1 MAIDREQSALGVSLF
16 EHLQHHFGERLH
28 LLNCTKA
35 TLVHLSHSLEDL
47 VLREQLPAILF
58 TGFQESSHWREETER
73 YRALATVAQQVC
85 IFAGGQLPPEANEKE
100 IHVTLMGDDP
110 LRQEWFLC
118 ILSTKFAVVLCGQ
131 DRKVPAKEEATRQF
145 ATLWTLDPVVVNDV
159 LDKCEEVV
167 KHYRPDR
174 AAELRQARENYPP
187 LAPDPVL
194 MTDLTW
200 GMIQFEEQM
209 HQSLVRTTEML
220 EQQLKWQEDMISL
233 LVHDLR
239 APLQSILMSLQMTM
253 MTGDVSNEQAEM
265 LSIAERSTHAATD
278 LVQMML
284 DTTKLEYRQF
294 PIQVQPILLSPLLE
308 RSAQAISGRIKHQ
321 SLQLKQVVAA
331 DLPVIWGDV
340 ALIERVLINLLT
352 NACKYTP
359 PGGTIT
365 IGATLHPGSKRVELY
380 VRDTGRGIPPRDQQR
395 IFERLAQVSDE
406 DRRKGSG
413 LGLYFCRLAVEAH
426 SGSIRVNSQMGMG
439 STFTVN
445 LPIRPLITIAE

>member
-1 MAIDREQSALGVSLF
+1 MTVDTTQTALGVSLF

-47 VLREQLPAILF
+47 VLREQLPAIMF

-85 IFAGGQLPPEANEKE
+85 IFAGGKLPPEANEKE

-118 ILSTKFAVVLCGQ
+118 ILSTKFTVVLCGQ
-131 DRKVPAKEEATRQF
+131 DSKVPAKEEATRQF

-167 KHYRPDR
+167 NHYRPDR
-174 AAELRQARENYPP
+174 VAELRKARKNYPP

-200 GMIQFEEQM
+200 GMINFEEQL

-253 MTGDVSNEQAEM
+253 MTGSLDNDQTELLAM
-265 LSIAERSTHAATD
+265 AERSTNSANN

-294 PIQVQPILLSPLLE
+294 PVQVQPILLPSLLE
-308 RSAQAISGRIKHQ
+308 RASESVAGKMKQQ
-321 SLQLKQVVAA
+321 SIQLKQVVAA
-331 DLPVIWGDV
+331 DLPIIWGDV
-340 ALIERVLINLLT
+340 GLIERVLVNLLS

-359 PGGTIT
+359 AHGTIT
-365 IGATLHPGSKRVELY
+365 IGAMTRPDGKHVELF
-380 VRDTGRGIPPRDQQR
+380 VRDTGRGIPARDQRR

-413 LGLYFCRLAVEAH
+413 LGLYFCRLAAEAH
-426 SGSIRVNSQMGMG
+426 GGTIRVNSQMGMG
-439 STFTVN
+439 STFTVT
-445 LPIRPLITIAE
+445 LPLRPVLTLPQ